1 MEGYYSIKIDKKK
14 RPVLIKILTKKKQ
27 ELINK
32 KATGL
37 DEISLTHVMG
47 KAY

>member
-14 RPVLIKILTKKKQ
+14 RPVLIKILTKKQ
-27 ELINK
+27 EIINK

>member
-1 MEGYYSIKIDKKK
+1 MDT
-14 RPVLIKILTKKKQ
+14 V
-27 ELINK
+27 
-32 KATGL
+32 ATIVAVFLNTNVFREDLPQGL

>member
-14 RPVLIKILTKKKQ
+14 RSFFVKILTKTENNQ
-27 ELINK
+27 Q

>member
-1 MEGYYSIKIDKKK
+1 MKSI
-14 RPVLIKILTKKKQ
+14 RLIKGEFRQSADLPLAPGI
-27 ELINK
+27 